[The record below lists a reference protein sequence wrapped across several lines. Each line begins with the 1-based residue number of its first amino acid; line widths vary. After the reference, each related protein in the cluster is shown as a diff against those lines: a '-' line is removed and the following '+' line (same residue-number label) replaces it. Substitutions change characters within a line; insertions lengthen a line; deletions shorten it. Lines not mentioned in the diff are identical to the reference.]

1 MPKKKRG
8 SKPKPKQDPT
18 DDGYP
23 KVSILTPLYNRNKWL
38 PLMMANVCHFNYD
51 KKKLEWFIL
60 DSKDGEEDIKLFNK
74 HVTTLGQKHLLLDLE
89 VSHAA

>member
-8 SKPKPKQDPT
+8 SKPKQESN

-51 KKKLEWFIL
+51 KRSWNGSSLILRMVMKMLDYSRMKL
-60 DSKDGEEDIKLFNK
+60 KLK
-74 HVTTLGQKHLLLDLE
+74 W
-89 VSHAA
+89 